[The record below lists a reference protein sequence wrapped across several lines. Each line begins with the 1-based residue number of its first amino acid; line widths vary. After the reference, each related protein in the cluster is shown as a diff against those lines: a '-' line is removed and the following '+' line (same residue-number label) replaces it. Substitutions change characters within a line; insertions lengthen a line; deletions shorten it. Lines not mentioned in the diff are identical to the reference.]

1 MDADRSERQLIKGPL
16 RLAKKKLT
24 STSYSQSPVMKSET
38 EALFRTLEKQGPAFK
53 ELPSMIKLPQPFV
66 NPPDA
71 LNNTNR

>member
-1 MDADRSERQLIKGPL
+1 
-16 RLAKKKLT
+16 
-24 STSYSQSPVMKSET
+24 MKSET